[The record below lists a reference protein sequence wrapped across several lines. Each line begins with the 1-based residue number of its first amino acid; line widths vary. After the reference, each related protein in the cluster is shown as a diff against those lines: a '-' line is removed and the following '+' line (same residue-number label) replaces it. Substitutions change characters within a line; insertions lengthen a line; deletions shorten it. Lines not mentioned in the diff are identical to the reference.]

1 MESTANTAVSAV
13 DLVRRDS
20 AISGLGLLLAPE
32 QLRDGL
38 NRLLGSE
45 VIEHISLNYLRYKK
59 GINCLGRYDIQ
70 AGGRTI
76 SAFAKAHGS
85 DSSGKL
91 SKAVERPSVDSV
103 IGPGR
108 VLLREAGIVFSV
120 FPNDAKLPS
129 LTRLQSD
136 NQRRRLFGRIFG
148 RQSPWLDSEI
158 VEVLNYKPERRHVV
172 RLQRDDG
179 QSALLKFY
187 TLNGFSRALAIHR
200 GMGDLVPE
208 VLGRAGK
215 HGVIAYR
222 WQTGDSL
229 RELGNRVDLL
239 PGCLAATAGSLAA
252 AHASDPSGLCF
263 PDFNQQEKS
272 IYDLAYQVGFLLPHL
287 HKRAVHMAC
296 RLVDW
301 LCRQPSGTAV
311 VHGDFYDKQVIVNG
325 DEAKLIDFDEVSL
338 GHPLLDLGNY
348 GAHLEWDVT
357 RGSMTKPELELQQ
370 RTLLSAYER
379 VAGPVHAMQLH
390 KYTALGLFRLLH
402 HPFRDWEDDWPVK
415 TGRLLSRVESLFEGD
430 SRT

>member
-1 MESTANTAVSAV
+1 MKSTANTAASAV
-13 DLVRRDS
+13 DLVRRDC
-20 AISGLGLLLAPE
+20 AIPGLGLLLAPE

-38 NRLLGSE
+38 NRQLGSE

-59 GINCLGRYDIQ
+59 GINCLGRYDLM
-70 AGGRTI
+70 ADGRSI

-85 DSSGKL
+85 DSCGKL
-91 SKAVERPSVDSV
+91 KKAEERPAVDSV

-129 LTRLQSD
+129 LARLQSD
-136 NQRRRLFGRIFG
+136 KQRRRLFARIFG
-148 RQSPWLDSEI
+148 CQSPWVDSEI

-172 RLQRDDG
+172 HLQREDG

-187 TLNGFSRALAIHR
+187 TPNGYSRALSIHR
-200 GMGDLVPE
+200 SMRDLVPE
-208 VLGRAGK
+208 VLGRSGK

-222 WQTGDSL
+222 WQTGNSL
-229 RELGNRVDLL
+229 RELGTRVDLL
-239 PGCLAATAGSLAA
+239 PDSLAATAGALAA

-263 PDFNQQEKS
+263 PDLNQQEKS
-272 IYDLAYQVGFLLPHL
+272 LYDLSYQVGFLLPHL
-287 HKRAVHMAC
+287 HQKAAHMAYK
-296 RLVDW
+296 LADW
-301 LCRQPSGTAV
+301 LRRQPLGTAV

-325 DEAKLIDFDEVSL
+325 DEAKLIDFDEVCL

-348 GAHLEWDVT
+348 QAHLEWDVA
-357 RGSMTKPELELQQ
+357 RGAMTNFDLELQQ
-370 RTLLSAYER
+370 RTLLSAYEQM
-379 VAGPVHAMQLH
+379 AGPVQAMQLH

-402 HPFRDWEDDWPVK
+402 HPFRDWEDNWSIK
-415 TGRLLSRVESLFEGD
+415 TERLLSRVESLFEGD